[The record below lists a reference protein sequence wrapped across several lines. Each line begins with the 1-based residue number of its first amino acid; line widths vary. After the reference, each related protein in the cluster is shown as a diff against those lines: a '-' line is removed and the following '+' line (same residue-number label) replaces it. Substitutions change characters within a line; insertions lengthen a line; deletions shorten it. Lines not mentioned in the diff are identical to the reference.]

1 MTSARNVLKQ
11 KPLEHRDW
19 LSLPQS
25 GKKNS
30 NIFSSVVARV
40 KETDH
45 LLFGAITILL
55 LINLALSFISTFNI
69 SLKLTGDPYYMAMK
83 QFFALVL
90 SFATIIFFIFV
101 RIEKL
106 YNYPIVL
113 YAFCVVLLSIIFVEG
128 IGKEVSG
135 AKRWIAISGLRFQP
149 SEFVKIFLFFIL
161 SHQIAKKEIAN
172 IDSFRGKVFPPFFVL
187 ASVCSLIA
195 IEPDLSTAFI
205 IFLSGL
211 LLFLSSSIK
220 VLHIFSALAFVLP
233 FAILFLQSKR
243 YYLDRFLFFSPDS
256 EPFGRGYHL
265 LQSLKAFYY
274 GGSNGESI
282 SQSITHLATLPDAH
296 NDFIFSVVGNL
307 SGMVGVL
314 LVEILFAII
323 ALRGFAITK
332 KQKNSAHQYLCLS
345 LTYLITTQTILHMLV
360 TVGLIPTTGINLP
373 FLSYGGSAL
382 ISNSMMAGILLH
394 FSREHV
400 IKENA
405 A

>member
-1 MTSARNVLKQ
+1 MSSTKSIFQQ

-25 GKKNS
+25 NEKRQ
-30 NIFSSVVARV
+30 NIFSSIVAMV
-40 KETDH
+40 KETDS
-45 LLFGAITILL
+45 LLFGAITVLL
-55 LINLALSFISTFNI
+55 LVNLALSFISTFNI

-83 QFFALVL
+83 QFFALIL
-90 SFATIIFFIFV
+90 SFITIIFFLFV

-106 YNYPIVL
+106 YNHPLIL
-113 YAFCVVLLSIIFVEG
+113 YLLCVVPLSLLFVNG

-135 AKRWIAISGLRFQP
+135 ATRWISISGFRFQP

-161 SHQIAKKEIAN
+161 SQQIAKKEVAQ
-172 IDSFRGKVFPPFFVL
+172 IDSFREKVFPPFFVL
-187 ASVCSLIA
+187 ASICSLIA
-195 IEPDLSTAFI
+195 IEPDLSTAFV

-220 VLHIFSALAFVLP
+220 ILHIASALAFLLP
-233 FAILFLQSKR
+233 LVILFLQSKR

-296 NDFIFSVVGNL
+296 NDFIFSVIGNL
-307 SGMVGVL
+307 SGAIGVL
-314 LVEILFAII
+314 LIEILFVTI
-323 ALRGFAITK
+323 ALRGFTIAQ
-332 KQKNSAHQYLCLS
+332 KQKNTAHQYLCLS
-345 LTYLITTQTILHMLV
+345 FTYLITIQAVLHMLV
-360 TVGLIPTTGINLP
+360 TVGLMPTTGINLP

-382 ISNSMMAGILLH
+382 IANSIMIGTLLH
-394 FSREHV
+394 FSRERI

-405 A
+405 L